1 MRVGQLLRHDLPAS
15 LVVFLVAVPLS
26 LGIAV
31 ASGAPIMAGIIAAV
45 VGGIVVGVWGGAPL
59 QVSGPAAGLTV
70 VVAGLISE
78 FGWRATCALTVAAG
92 LVQMGLGAS
101 RIARAVLAISPSV
114 VHGMLA
120 GIGTTV
126 AVGQLRVL
134 LGGKGAHSPLE
145 NLAALP
151 GLLTGIHD
159 TSAVL
164 GIGVIVVLLVWPHLP
179 LRTVPGPLVAVVG
192 VTLLAEVLA
201 LEVTRIDLPGSLAG
215 AVQLPR
221 LPQST
226 SPTAVVVGVATLAI
240 VASLES
246 LMSALAVDK
255 LRPSGPRANLDREL
269 IGQGAA
275 NTVSGLL
282 GGLPVTG
289 VIVRSS
295 TNVRAGAVSR
305 ASAILHGVWVLLFS
319 LLFVAAIER
328 IPTAVLAG
336 LLVVVGAGLIRP
348 ADVRMARQHGDLPAY
363 LATIVGVVLLGL
375 LEGVL
380 VGVVVSLALMLR
392 RLVGAQLHA
401 VETGGRWQVV
411 AGGTLSFLSVP
422 RLSRVLAE
430 IPPGSVVDL
439 HLVVDF
445 LDHAAADHLLAW
457 RVQHEASGGVV
468 LVDEVE
474 LVPRSTPATAAAT
487 TATATAPDPPPTP
500 AQGRCSRCD
509 RP

>member
-70 VVAGLISE
+70 IVAGLIGE

-92 LVQMGLGAS
+92 VVQMGLGAS
-101 RIARAVLAISPSV
+101 RVARAVLAISPSV

-120 GIGTTV
+120 GIGATV

-134 LGGKGAHSPLE
+134 LGGKGSHSPIE
-145 NLAALP
+145 NIVALP
-151 GLLTGIHD
+151 SLFTDVHD
-159 TSAVL
+159 TGAVL
-164 GIGVIVVLLVWPHLP
+164 GIGVIVVLLAWPRLP
-179 LRTVPGPLVAVVG
+179 LRMVPGPLVAVVG
-192 VTLLAEVLA
+192 VTLVAEVLA
-201 LEVTRIDLPGSLAG
+201 LEVTRIDLPGTLAG

-226 SPTAVVVGVATLAI
+226 SPTAVVVGVFTLAI

-255 LRPSGPRANLDREL
+255 LHPGGPRANLDREL

-289 VIVRSS
+289 VIVRGS
-295 TNVRAGAVSR
+295 TNVQAGAVSR
-305 ASAILHGVWVLLFS
+305 ASGILHGVWVLLFS
-319 LLFVAAIER
+319 LLFVGAIER

-336 LLVVVGAGLIRP
+336 LLVVVGAGLMRP
-348 ADVRMARQHGDLPAY
+348 ADVRTARQHGDLPAY
-363 LATIVGVVLLGL
+363 LATVAGVVVFGL

-380 VGVVVSLALMLR
+380 VGVAVSLVLMLR

-401 VETGGRWQVV
+401 VEDEGGWTLV
-411 AGGTLSFLSVP
+411 AEGTVCFLSVP

-430 IPPGSVVDL
+430 IPPSTVVDL

-457 RVQHEASGGVV
+457 KVQHEASGGEV
-468 LVDEVE
+468 LVDEVQ
-474 LVPRSTPATAAAT
+474 LTPRSLATTTTT
-487 TATATAPDPPPTP
+487 TATADSASTVVR
-500 AQGRCSRCD
+500 GRCLRCD
-509 RP
+509 GP